1 MKKLAVL
8 CLIGCL
14 SLSGCGAGSNNNS
27 SVDNPLT
34 SQPEVVEKT
43 QESTAESVSKEEPQ
57 KEESKAPA
65 EESSEAEP
73 QLQEVLG
80 EVTMYADF
88 KDGCPKTF
96 MPSGDWS
103 NGDMFNVTWRKKS
116 CTYVD
121 GLLRLT
127 IDKDSAGGKIPY
139 SGAELRSKDFYSYGR
154 YEVNMKAIKNDGVV
168 SSFFTYTGPSD
179 KKPWD
184 EIDVEILGKDTTKV
198 QFNYYTNGKGNH
210 EKMYD
215 LGFDASEDFHTYAFE
230 WRKDSITWYVDGEL
244 AHTAKISIPSHSGR
258 IMMNAW
264 CGTGVDSWLKAFDD
278 SNLPLT
284 AEYAWISYAPFEYK

>member
-14 SLSGCGAGSNNNS
+14 TLSGCGAGANNN
-27 SVDNPLT
+27 NGT
-34 SQPEVVEKT
+34 EAQPQVAEKT
-43 QESTAESVSKEEPQ
+43 QESKEEAVIKETE
-57 KEESKAPA
+57 KEESNTSV
-65 EESSEAEP
+65 EESSSEAEP
-73 QLQEVLG
+73 ELQEVLG

-88 KDGCPKTF
+88 QNGCPKTF

-121 GLLRLT
+121 GLLQLT
-127 IDKDSAGGKIPY
+127 IDKDPAGGKIPY
-139 SGAELRSKDFYSYGR
+139 SGAELRSRDFYSYGR

-179 KKPWD
+179 KQPWD

-198 QFNYYTNGKGNH
+198 QFNYFTNGKGNH
-210 EKMYD
+210 EKLYD

-230 WRKDSITWYVDGEL
+230 WRKDSITWYVDGVE
-244 AHTAKISIPSHSGR
+244 AHTARASIPSHSGK

-278 SNLPLT
+278 SKLPIT